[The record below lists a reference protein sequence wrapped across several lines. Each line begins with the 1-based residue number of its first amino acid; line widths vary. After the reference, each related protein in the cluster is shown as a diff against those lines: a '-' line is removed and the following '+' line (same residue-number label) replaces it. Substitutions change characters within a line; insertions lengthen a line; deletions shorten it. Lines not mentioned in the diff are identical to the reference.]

1 MKNTMKTKYI
11 LASALLLSA
20 TLFSS
25 CEDMFSPA
33 IENQRDE
40 GAMEAEPSYAEGF
53 LANAYVLLPYQS
65 APTSDVATDD
75 AVTNDQ
81 SNSYLKMATG
91 SWASDNDPMS
101 QWQTRFNAIQY
112 INIFLQHCDK
122 VKWANDEPLRTLFD
136 DQFKGQAYALR
147 AVQQYF
153 LLRAH
158 AGYTADGK
166 LMGYP
171 IHTQPETSSTDFNQS
186 RNTFKECYDQIMAD
200 IDSALERLP
209 LEYGDIAS
217 DAAVPAKY
225 TKIGAT
231 MAEYN
236 RAFGS
241 HFSGMMNGK
250 ALEALR
256 AQLSLLAASPA
267 YNSDSNVSWE
277 TAANN
282 AATVLDRIG
291 GVSGM
296 DPTGWKWFD
305 NTTYIDN
312 MGAAEKPAEVIWRGP
327 RDESSDMES
336 NDFPPSLYG
345 KGRINPTQNLVDAF
359 PDVDGYPITDANS
372 VYDKTDPYANRDPR
386 LAEYI
391 LYNGQKMGSTDK
403 EIITG
408 TYGTNRDAI
417 NRENGVST
425 RTGYYLRKLL
435 RSDVNL
441 DPNSTTKRYHYT
453 AYMRYTEIF
462 LDYAEA
468 ANEAWGPQGKGSHSY
483 SAYDVIKALRHR
495 AGIGLDN
502 GDAYLE
508 SIKGDKDKMRE
519 LIRNER
525 RIELCFENQRFYDLR
540 RWKVDL
546 SVLNAPAKGMEI
558 GQDDSGSLTYKELPS
573 VEVRDYKDYMYYGP
587 IPYTECLKFSNL
599 QQNKGWK

>member
-1 MKNTMKTKYI
+1 
-11 LASALLLSA
+11 
-20 TLFSS
+20 
-25 CEDMFSPA
+25 MFSPA

-256 AQLSLLAASPA
+256 AQLSLCSPPA
-267 YNSDSNVSWE
+267 RLTTV
-277 TAANN
+277 TATSAGRR
-282 AATVLDRIG
+282 L
-291 GVSGM
+291 
-296 DPTGWKWFD
+296 PT
-305 NTTYIDN
+305 T
-312 MGAAEKPAEVIWRGP
+312 
-327 RDESSDMES
+327 
-336 NDFPPSLYG
+336 
-345 KGRINPTQNLVDAF
+345 
-359 PDVDGYPITDANS
+359 
-372 VYDKTDPYANRDPR
+372 
-386 LAEYI
+386 
-391 LYNGQKMGSTDK
+391 
-403 EIITG
+403 
-408 TYGTNRDAI
+408 
-417 NRENGVST
+417 
-425 RTGYYLRKLL
+425 LL
-435 RSDVNL
+435 RCSTASEASAAWTPQAGNGL
-441 DPNSTTKRYHYT
+441 TTRPISTT
-453 AYMRYTEIF
+453 
-462 LDYAEA
+462 
-468 ANEAWGPQGKGSHSY
+468 W
-483 SAYDVIKALRHR
+483 ALRR
-495 AGIGLDN
+495 
-502 GDAYLE
+502 
-508 SIKGDKDKMRE
+508 SR
-519 LIRNER
+519 
-525 RIELCFENQRFYDLR
+525 QR
-540 RWKVDL
+540 
-546 SVLNAPAKGMEI
+546 
-558 GQDDSGSLTYKELPS
+558 
-573 VEVRDYKDYMYYGP
+573 
-587 IPYTECLKFSNL
+587 
-599 QQNKGWK
+599 